1 MERTAHGRN
10 RFVIWSGLA
19 FAVAVTFL
27 HVPYAPAQSLTTGA
41 IAGVVTD
48 PTGAVVPHATVTAT
62 QLGTG
67 AERSVTTQNDGTY
80 SLGLLEPSQY
90 SLKVTASGFRTAE
103 QGPVTVALSATTS
116 LNIKLEVGQASQTV
130 EVSGAAPLI
139 ETNNPNTTTNVTS
152 AQLASLPNPGNDLS
166 YVAQV
171 APGAVMNT
179 SGGYGNMEFNGLPAT
194 STNFSIDG
202 MDANDPFL
210 NLEQLPAPPTCSAWL
225 ERRAGSESVNTLSF
239 SVDQGRQGAAQVDFI
254 SKSGTNQIH
263 GNLFETWNGS
273 VMNGV
278 NWFTNA
284 QPGGPAQRV
293 RVLKRQSVWRLHRRP
308 DPAQQ
313 AVLFL

>member
-1 MERTAHGRN
+1 VLWGA
-10 RFVIWSGLA
+10 LA
-19 FAVAVTFL
+19 FAVAVAFL
-27 HVPYAPAQSLTTGA
+27 HVPYAPAQSLTTGG

-48 PTGAVVPHATVTAT
+48 PTGAVVPHASVTAT
-62 QLGTG
+62 EIGTG
-67 AERSVTTQNDGTY
+67 SERTVTTQNDGTY

-90 SLKVTASGFRTAE
+90 SVKVTASGFRSAE

-139 ETNNPNTTTNVTS
+139 ETSNPNTTTNVTGT
-152 AQLASLPNPGNDLS
+152 QLASLPNPGNDLS

-210 NLEQLPAPPTCSAWL
+210 NLNNSGATNLQLGLNAVQEA
-225 ERRAGSESVNTLSF
+225 SVNTLSF
-239 SVDQGRQGAAQVDFI
+239 SVDQGRQGAAQVNFI
-254 SKSGTNQIH
+254 S
-263 GNLFETWNGS
+263 
-273 VMNGV
+273 
-278 NWFTNA
+278 
-284 QPGGPAQRV
+284 
-293 RVLKRQSVWRLHRRP
+293 
-308 DPAQQ
+308 
-313 AVLFL
+313 